1 MTTTIPLFSWRR
13 AVRGVA
19 PWLACLALCAPPA
32 QAGESLDRLAG
43 LMAERL
49 ALMDDVAAYKWLHHG
64 AIEDPPREAAL
75 LESLDRRAAARGM
88 GKARRA
94 DARAFFEA
102 QISAAKVRQR
112 AHFAA
117 WKKGTVLPPESA
129 PDLAEEIRPQ
139 LDRIGTAMLDTLPRA
154 WLELQGST
162 GRAELRSA
170 RRLAGLPP
178 GREDPAVEA
187 AFAPLCKRAGLTAN
201 KC

>member
-1 MTTTIPLFSWRR
+1 MTPRLSRVLG
-13 AVRGVA
+13 AV
-19 PWLACLALCAPPA
+19 ACLLALLAPPA
-32 QAGESLDRLAG
+32 WAGESLDRLAG

-49 ALMDDVAAYKWLHHG
+49 AVMDDVAAYKWLHHG
-64 AIEDPPREAAL
+64 AIEDAPREVAL
-75 LESLDRRAAARGM
+75 LEAMERKAAARGLN
-88 GKARRA
+88 KAKRA
-94 DARAFFEA
+94 EVRAFFEA

-117 WKKGTVLPPESA
+117 WKKGAATPPESA
-129 PDLAEEIRPQ
+129 PDLADEIRPR

-162 GRAELRSA
+162 GRAELRAA

-187 AFAPLCKRAGLTAN
+187 AFAPLCKRVGVAAN